1 MRVLI
6 VLLFYSISFSQVF
19 STYDYV
25 GSRATAMSGS
35 ITSGPG
41 GTWSIF
47 HNPAQLSELSEF
59 EVISGHCQI
68 YNLSFLPYSNFGLVY
83 NGWAINFEK
92 LSTDINSTTLSSE
105 SVFGLSKGFIVY
117 KDRQSIIQ
125 AGLRVN
131 LYRYDLGQ
139 SAGSEGDGTL
149 GINLGNGSAK
159 GLDIGFQ
166 GVLNNKYYIAYY
178 LENINSPTAGSNL
191 GSDLPKSFS
200 IGISYM
206 PYEDLLTSFELN
218 QLFSHSESEIR
229 FGIEYNLNESFIIR
243 NGIQLNPNRYSTGF
257 AYIASPIELS
267 YGLITHHVLPITHQ
281 LSISIKL

>member
-1 MRVLI
+1 MRIL
-6 VLLFYSISFSQVF
+6 LLFFSITFSQVF

-41 GTWSIF
+41 GIWSIF
-47 HNPAQLSELSEF
+47 HNPAQLAEVSEF
-59 EVISGHCQI
+59 EIVSGHCQI

-92 LSTDINSTTLSSE
+92 LSTKINSINLSSE
-105 SVFGLSKGFIVY
+105 SAFGISKGFTVY

-125 AGLRVN
+125 AGLRFN
-131 LYRYDLGQ
+131 LYQYDLGD
-139 SAGSEGDGTL
+139 SAGPEGDGTL
-149 GINLGNGSAK
+149 GINLGQGTLK

-166 GVLNNKYYIAYY
+166 GVLNKKYYIAYY
-178 LENINSPTAGSNL
+178 LENINSPTVGTDF

-218 QLFSHSESEIR
+218 QLFSHSESEMR
-229 FGIEYNLNESFIIR
+229 FGIEYYLNESFVIR
-243 NGIQLNPNRYSTGF
+243 NGIQINPNRYSTGF
-257 AYIASPIELS
+257 SYVMSSIELS

-281 LSISIKL
+281 ISISMKL